1 MRFWLDVIVLI
12 AVVANVGYT
21 WWSNREKVNA
31 RRFGALEKQVSER
44 LAIAAHNDLQKEQE
58 AKCAQHRDRTG
69 MMEKDLREVEAE
81 IRHLPTSRDLAA
93 VAGKLEN
100 IEGSLKGL
108 TRAVD
113 LMNEH
118 LLNGGGRK

>member
-1 MRFWLDVIVLI
+1 MRFWLDVIVLA

-31 RRFGALEKQVSER
+31 RRFSALEKQVSER
-44 LAIAAHNDLQKEQE
+44 LAIETHNGLEKEQQV
-58 AKCAQHRDRTG
+58 KCGQHRERTG
-69 MMEKDLREVEAE
+69 QVEQEMRRMESE
-81 IRHLPTSRDLAA
+81 IRHMPTSRDLAA
-93 VAGKLEN
+93 LSGKLEN

-118 LLNGGGRK
+118 LLNGGKR